1 MIAHTFIQ
9 LVSLQMMLPYQLPG
23 HNNAFDR
30 QLKKEKS
37 KLQQRSHLPVVT
49 SVLSV
54 AQAAAQ
60 VALLAEQEYLKRD
73 ELMSR
78 YHIW

>member
-1 MIAHTFIQ
+1 
-9 LVSLQMMLPYQLPG
+9 MLPYQLPR
-23 HNNAFDR
+23 HNNTFNR

-37 KLQQRSHLPVVT
+37 KLQQRSHLPVVM

-60 VALLAEQEYLKRD
+60 AALLAEQEYLKRN

-78 YHIW
+78 YRIW